1 MGWMILI
8 FVGIIAAF
16 TWLMYWANR
25 WATQYVQKF
34 LEERLDALREV
45 TEEEKVPTAW
55 SAPFQARIARE
66 QQRGSSAARITQI
79 QRGAQKHCLRQ
90 MDELI
95 KYVQGVRFEDTQNTQ
110 RLLLEKLREQKNRW
124 ETATWEAM
132 MEMHASEEETLAD

>member
-25 WATQYVQKF
+25 WAMQYVQKF
-34 LEERLDALREV
+34 LEGRLEALREI
-45 TEEEKVPTAW
+45 TEEEKVPAAW
-55 SAPFQARIARE
+55 SAPYQGRIARV
-66 QQRGSSAARITQI
+66 QRGGGSAAQIARI
-79 QRGAQKHCLRQ
+79 QRRARQHCLRQ

-110 RLLLEKLREQKNRW
+110 RLLLEKLREQKGRW
-124 ETATWEAM
+124 ETATWDAM
-132 MEMHASEEETLAD
+132 MAMRASEEETLAD